1 MPESDGPN
9 GCRTSE
15 APADYSSLKGKG
27 VLVTG
32 GATGVGAAIVEAL
45 ADAGA
50 YVTIADAAAT
60 EGQRLMLSLVNKNK
74 R

>member
-9 GCRTSE
+9 GSRTSE

-45 ADAGA
+45 ADAG
-50 YVTIADAAAT
+50 
-60 EGQRLMLSLVNKNK
+60 
-74 R
+74 